1 MAIRTVTLSA
11 EPRRLSLSQPEWR
24 RRVEQTLVQA
34 NAAIAGGRPEDLR
47 EIFAALESWDP
58 HRAYQA
64 KCQLAEL
71 AFSASSELTQP
82 AWTNVYLAVAD
93 ALLES
98 LATNPS
104 EPVLLNY
111 TGVFL
116 YEVGEL
122 GGAEALF
129 RAAAR
134 LDRELDHVDRNIR
147 EVRRRKR
154 AHHPSPKGVA
164 GARAQALGVRAR
176 RVANAARPAEG
187 LTLSLTMIVKDEEEM
202 LPGCLEAVHGAVDQ
216 IVVVDTGS
224 TDRTVE
230 IAESFGAKVVHFPWN
245 GSFSD
250 ARNVSLDHAT
260 GDWVLYLDADEHLV
274 PEDAAQLRTL
284 LGRTWRE
291 AFYLVETN
299 YTGGEDSGSSVAHL
313 ALRLFRR
320 RPEYRFEGRV
330 HEQKTHTMPT
340 FLPERFETTAIRMRH
355 YGYLKSRISAREK
368 SQRNIELLEQEAREA
383 PTPFVDFNL
392 GSEYIALGDFDRART
407 HLDRAWDALQSE
419 ESWSGKGYAPM
430 LAARCAQA
438 RREGGDPVAAR
449 TRVDEALAFYPEHTE
464 LVLQAALCARDEGDL
479 DEAARL
485 AERCLEMGDAPAK
498 YSATVGAGTYLAR
511 CMLAE
516 VRTAQDRKLEA
527 EEQYRRSLEDFPDY
541 IAPVLPLATLALARD
556 AEPGD
561 VCTQLAAERPSAAL
575 LLGTALY
582 ESGRSEQAE
591 GQFRSVL
598 ERRPGNGAARIGLVE
613 TLLARRLYAE
623 AAAEAAL
630 EPADSPV
637 APVAATAELF
647 ACAAGGDAPG
657 LADALERAVG
667 HRVAPHDLALYWAWE
682 AALAGRPVPAALPA
696 AAGATAL
703 TACEALLR
711 VLDFDAF
718 AILHSL
724 VERIE
729 IDPRER
735 REALAQIYLH
745 RGFLDSAAE
754 EWIAAVQ
761 AGPDAR
767 AYVGLAQV
775 ALARGLRE
783 DAHTLG
789 LEALAVDP
797 ANPAAARLCEVL
809 AEAA

>member
-11 EPRRLSLSQPEWR
+11 EPRRLSLAPAEWR
-24 RRVEQTLVQA
+24 RRVEQSLAQA
-34 NAAIAGGRPEDLR
+34 R
-47 EIFAALESWDP
+47 
-58 HRAYQA
+58 
-64 KCQLAEL
+64 CQLAEL
-71 AFSASSELTQP
+71 AFSASSQLPQ
-82 AWTNVYLAVAD
+82 AQWSNVYLIVAD

-98 LATNPS
+98 LATNPA

-122 GGAEALF
+122 GRADALF

-134 LDRELDHVDRNIR
+134 LDPQLDHVQKNLR
-147 EVRRRKR
+147 EVRRRKQGNQQSLKGLAGSR
-154 AHHPSPKGVA
+154 AH
-164 GARAQALGVRAR
+164 ALGVRAR
-176 RVANAARPAEG
+176 RVASAAQPTKG
-187 LTLSLTMIVKDEEEM
+187 LTVTLTMIVKDEEEM
-202 LPGCLEAVHGAVDQ
+202 LPGCLEAVHGAVDE
-216 IVVVDTGS
+216 IVIVDTGS

-230 IAESFGAKVVHFPWN
+230 IAESFGAKVVNFPWN

-260 GDWVLYLDADEHLV
+260 SDWVLYLDADEHLV

-330 HEQKTHTMPT
+330 HEQKTQTMPT

-368 SQRNIELLEQEAREA
+368 SQRNIELLEQEAKES

-392 GSEYIALGDFDRART
+392 GSEYIALGEFERART
-407 HLDRAWDALQSE
+407 HLDRAWDALQHE
-419 ESWSGKGYAPM
+419 ENWSGKGYAPM

-438 RREGGDPVAAR
+438 RREGGDPAAAR

-485 AERCLEMGDAPAK
+485 AERCLAMGDAPAK

-516 VRTAQDRKLEA
+516 VRTGQGLKLEA
-527 EEQYRRSLEDFPDY
+527 EEQYSRSLEDFPDY
-541 IAPVLPLATLALARD
+541 IAPVLPLATLALARG

-561 VCTQLAAERPSAAL
+561 VCTQLAADRPSAAL

-582 ESGRSEQAE
+582 ESGRSEEAE
-591 GQFRSVL
+591 AQFRSVL

-637 APVAATAELF
+637 APVAAAAELF
-647 ACAAGGDAPG
+647 ARAAAADAAG
-657 LADALERAVG
+657 LAGALERAPG
-667 HRVAPHDLALYWAWE
+667 HRVAPHDLALYRAWA
-682 AALAGRPVPAALPA
+682 AALAGRPLPATLPA

-711 VLDFDAF
+711 VVDVDAF
-718 AILHSL
+718 AVLHSL

-735 REALAQIYLH
+735 REALAQIYLQ
-745 RGFLDSAAE
+745 RGFLDSAAD
-754 EWIAAVQ
+754 EWIAAAQ
-761 AGPDAR
+761 TAPDAR

-775 ALARGLRE
+775 ALARGFRD
-783 DAHTLG
+783 DARALG
-789 LEALAVDP
+789 EEALAVDP
-797 ANPAAARLCEVL
+797 GNPAAARLCEAL
-809 AEAA
+809 AQSA

>member
-1 MAIRTVTLSA
+1 MAIRTVTLTA
-11 EPRRLSLSQPEWR
+11 EPRMLSLAPAEWR
-24 RRVEQTLVQA
+24 RRVEQSLA
-34 NAAIAGGRPEDLR
+34 NANGAIVGGRPEELR
-47 EIFAALESWDP
+47 EIFAALDAWDV

-64 KCQLAEL
+64 RCQLAEL
-71 AFSASSELTQP
+71 AFAASSQLPQ
-82 AWTNVYLAVAD
+82 AQWSNVYLIVAD

-98 LATNPS
+98 LATSPA

-134 LDRELDHVDRNIR
+134 LDPQLDHVQKNIR
-147 EVRRRKR
+147 EVRRRKQGNQQSLKGLDGSR
-154 AHHPSPKGVA
+154 AN
-164 GARAQALGVRAR
+164 ALGVRAR
-176 RVANAARPAEG
+176 RVASAAQPTKG
-187 LTLSLTMIVKDEEEM
+187 LTVTLTMIVKDEEEM
-202 LPGCLEAVHGAVDQ
+202 LPGCLEAVHGAVDE
-216 IVVVDTGS
+216 IVIVDTGS

-230 IAESFGAKVVHFPWN
+230 IAESFGAKVVNFSWN

-250 ARNVSLDHAT
+250 ARNVSLHHAT
-260 GDWVLYLDADEHLV
+260 SDWVLYLDADEHLV
-274 PEDAAQLRTL
+274 PDDAAQLRTL
-284 LGRTWRE
+284 LGRTRRE
-291 AFYLVETN
+291 ACYLVETN

-330 HEQKTHTMPT
+330 HEQKTQTMPT

-368 SQRNIELLEQEAREA
+368 SQRNIELLEQEAKES

-392 GSEYIALGDFDRART
+392 GSEYIALGEFERART
-407 HLDRAWDALQSE
+407 HLDRAWDALQHE
-419 ESWSGKGYAPM
+419 ENWSGKGYAPM

-438 RREGGDPVAAR
+438 RREGGDPAAAR

-485 AERCLEMGDAPAK
+485 AERCLAMGDAPAK

-516 VRTAQDRKLEA
+516 VRTGQGLKLEA
-527 EEQYRRSLEDFPDY
+527 EEQYSRSLEDFPDY
-541 IAPVLPLATLALARD
+541 IAPVLPLATLALARG

-561 VCTQLAAERPSAAL
+561 VCTQLAADRPSAAL

-582 ESGRSEQAE
+582 ESGRSEEAE
-591 GQFRSVL
+591 AQFRSVL

-630 EPADSPV
+630 EPADSPL
-637 APVAATAELF
+637 APVAAAAELF
-647 ACAAGGDAPG
+647 ARAAAADSAG
-657 LADALERAVG
+657 LAGALERAPG
-667 HRVAPHDLALYWAWE
+667 HRVAPHDLALYRAWA
-682 AALAGRPVPAALPA
+682 AALAGRPLPTTLPA

-703 TACEALLR
+703 TACDALLR
-711 VLDFDAF
+711 VVDVDAF
-718 AILHSL
+718 AVLHSL

-735 REALAQIYLH
+735 REALAQIYLQ
-745 RGFLDSAAE
+745 RGFLDSAAD
-754 EWIAAVQ
+754 EWIAAAQ
-761 AGPDAR
+761 TAPDAR

-775 ALARGLRE
+775 ALARGFRD
-783 DAHTLG
+783 DARALG
-789 LEALAVDP
+789 EEALAVDP
-797 ANPAAARLCEVL
+797 GNPAAARLCETL
-809 AEAA
+809 AQAA